1 MEVLLKTSN
10 NVNVWWTH
18 KDSEPSNRQL
28 RPDLCWVISMVT
40 REIPGTGSQHG
51 CSYQSLYVP
60 LSVCPTNVS
69 LSVCSSAS
77 PCMCLCLSVYVFF
90 CQSLYVSLP
99 VCLSVCLSMYVFL
112 SVCLFI
118 PVCVSVCLFFCLFL
132 CLCLSVYMSVCPCMC
147 LCLSVCPC
155 ICLCLS
161 VPACVSAH
169 LYLSICVCLFLC
181 LSLHICICLSVYMP
195 LSTWV
200 CPSVCPYTWH
210 IEQQHEQPQQ
220 WLGNADCYLSKT
232 ENLSGSNVRR
242 CFSTGAEEAAC
253 RSLAF
258 TGTSCGATDG
268 AGARR
273 PKHRH
278 FWRQH
283 GGRMD
288 GHLLVLLR
296 IG

>member
-60 LSVCPTNVS
+60 LSVCPTNV
-69 LSVCSSAS
+69 
-77 PCMCLCLSVYVFF
+77 CLFF
-90 CQSLYVSLP
+90 CQSLYVSLSVCLCVLLSVP
-99 VCLSVCLSMYVFL
+99 VCVSACLFICLFVHVCVSVCLSVCLSLYVSL
-112 SVCLFI
+112 SVCSSACS
-118 PVCVSVCLFFCLFL
+118 CVSVCL
-132 CLCLSVYMSVCPCMC
+132 SM
-147 LCLSVCPC
+147 SVCPC

-242 CFSTGAEEAAC
+242 CFSTGAEAAC